1 MDGRHSLAANAAAAK
16 MMPPVTEMKM
26 PLSSRE
32 AEAIALR
39 PMRSCRA
46 MISRQAGRI
55 AVALSENITNGEM
68 PRP

>member
-1 MDGRHSLAANAAAAK
+1 VLNSLLSDAEAAK

-32 AEAIALR
+32 ADAIAFR
-39 PMRSCRA
+39 PMRSWRA
-46 MISRQAGRI
+46 MMSRHAGRM